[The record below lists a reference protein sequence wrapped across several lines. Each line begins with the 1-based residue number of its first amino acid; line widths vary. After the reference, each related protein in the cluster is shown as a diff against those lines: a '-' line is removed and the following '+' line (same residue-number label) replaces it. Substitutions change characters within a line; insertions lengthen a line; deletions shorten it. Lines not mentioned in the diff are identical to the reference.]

1 MRHWTHAIVGLLLL
15 PYALKAQTHTVA
27 ITVDDLPFASGYG
40 GPLNPHDATGAIQTN
55 KEILDAF
62 SRHHIPATGFVI
74 EEHAEQIGT
83 AASTKIFK
91 RWLRPGFD
99 LGNHLYSHAD
109 ANTDTVEQ
117 IEREVL
123 RGQTMITP
131 LLQIVSRKPRFFRFP
146 YNHTGDTKP
155 KHDAI
160 AAFLAAHGY
169 RLAPCTI
176 DGSDYEF
183 NAAYVVA
190 LARHDKS
197 SAVRLRTDYIAYTAK
212 EIDWYNKL
220 DKQVFG
226 YEVPD
231 IMLLHDS
238 PLNADTVDAIIALFE
253 NRGYHFITLSEAL
266 ESPAYAT
273 PETYITKYGPM
284 WGYRWAKELHVKVN
298 GRDEPNP
305 PAWIDQYAKQTQPQ
319 RN

>member
-1 MRHWTHAIVGLLLL
+1 MKYWKLAVIGLLLL
-15 PYALKAQTHTVA
+15 PCASKAQTHTVA
-27 ITVDDLPFASGYG
+27 ITVDDLPFASGYP
-40 GPLNPHDATGAIQTN
+40 GPLNLQDAKRAIRTN
-55 KEILDAF
+55 KRILDAF

-74 EEHAEQIGT
+74 EEHAEQIG
-83 AASTKIFK
+83 AIASTKIFEG
-91 RWLRPGFD
+91 WIRPHFD

-117 IEREVL
+117 IEQEVL
-123 RGQTMITP
+123 RGQTMIAS
-131 LLQIVSRKPRFFRFP
+131 LLQTVSRKPRFLRFP
-146 YNHTGDTKP
+146 YNHTGDTTQKR
-155 KHDAI
+155 DSI

-176 DGSDYEF
+176 DASDYEF

-190 LARHDKS
+190 LARHDEI
-197 SAVRLRTDYIAYTAK
+197 SAARLRNDYIAYTAK

-226 YEVPD
+226 FEVPD

-238 PLNADTVDAIIALFE
+238 PLNADTVNAIIALFE
-253 NRGYHFITLSEAL
+253 NRDYRFISLSEAL

-284 WGYRWAKELHVKVN
+284 WGYRWAKELNVKVN

-305 PAWIDQYAKQTQPQ
+305 PAWVDQYAKQKE
-319 RN
+319 N